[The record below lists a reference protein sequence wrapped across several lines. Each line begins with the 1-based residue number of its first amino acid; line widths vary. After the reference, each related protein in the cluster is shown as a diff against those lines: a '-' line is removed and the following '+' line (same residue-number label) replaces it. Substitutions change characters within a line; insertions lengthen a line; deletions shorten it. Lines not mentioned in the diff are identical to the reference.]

1 MTMYRYGPRP
11 AAVLVCIE
19 EWTDFTLPS
28 TPAIDWNPRVWDSQ
42 LSPDWLAETS
52 AAKLAHIN
60 TCLKF
65 LFIQKRIPRLAT
77 KENALFQKKESR
89 NTSNLAAI
97 SALSFRGWTDK
108 MPSSNSRIRAVH
120 TYNSIT
126 YTYITVPIP
135 NKNKINHTLHTWPEK
150 ICYHRSLA

>member
-1 MTMYRYGPRP
+1 MYRYGLRP

-42 LSPDWLAETS
+42 LSADWLAETS
-52 AAKLAHIN
+52 AAKLAHIH

-65 LFIQKRIPRLAT
+65 LFIQEKEYLGSLLRRTPSFKR
-77 KENALFQKKESR
+77 KKAE
-89 NTSNLAAI
+89 TQAI
-97 SALSFRGWTDK
+97 WPQYQPLLPGWTDK
-108 MPSSNSRIRAVH
+108 MPSSYSRIRAVH

-135 NKNKINHTLHTWPEK
+135 NKINHTLHTWPEK
-150 ICYHRSLA
+150 ICYHRSL